1 MAAPLRV
8 DRTGD
13 GVVVLTL
20 VLPDRRNAMT
30 TELTAAWAA
39 AVTDVQADAAV
50 RCVVV
55 TGAGSAFCG
64 GGDLDWLAESP
75 GLTVPQLRERMVPFY
90 RAWLSIRSIEVPVLA
105 AVNGPA
111 IGAGLCLALA
121 CDLRYAGESARFA
134 APFAALG
141 MHPGMGASY
150 LLPEVVGLATA
161 RELLLTGRVVAADEA
176 VELGLAQRV
185 YADDA
190 LLPAVLD
197 IAAAIARQAP
207 LAIRL
212 TKATLAARPAS
223 LDAALEWEGLAQPI
237 TMATSDLRE
246 GLAAHAERRPPSF
259 TGE

>member
-8 DRTGD
+8 DRTDD

-20 VLPDRRNAMT
+20 DLPERRNAMT
-30 TELTAAWAA
+30 AELTAEWAA
-39 AVTDVQADAAV
+39 AVADLRADASV

-64 GGDLDWLAESP
+64 GGDLGWLAESP
-75 GLTVPQLRERMVPFY
+75 DLTVAQLRERMVPFY
-90 RAWLSIRSIEVPVLA
+90 RAWLSVRSIEVPVLA

-141 MHPGMGASY
+141 MHPGMAATY
-150 LLPEVVGLATA
+150 LLPEVAGIATA

-190 LLPAVLD
+190 LLGAVLEV
-197 IAAAIARQAP
+197 AGTIARQAP
-207 LAIRL
+207 LAVRL
-212 TKATLAARPAS
+212 TKATLATRPTS
-223 LDAALEWEGLAQPI
+223 LEAALEREALAQPI
-237 TMATSDLRE
+237 TMATADLRE
-246 GLAAHAERRPPSF
+246 GLAAQAERRPPNF